1 MLDDVVREAAERWG
15 DATCLV
21 APAGWSL
28 SYRDLDQLSD
38 EVAVGLLAAG
48 VAEGDVVA
56 LTLPTSPDHVVGYL
70 ACAKI
75 GAICAGVNP
84 RLTEHERAA
93 VLDRAA
99 PRIVL
104 GADLVGDSPDTVLA
118 PLRARGEAPP
128 PLPAHPD
135 RPVAIVFTSGTT
147 GLPKGAV
154 FANRQIT
161 FITEVDTGMRWGG
174 GGPALGA
181 TSLAH
186 LGPTTKL
193 AGSLVRGGSTFLVD
207 RWRAGD
213 ALAMT
218 AEHRM
223 ASLGGI
229 PTQLAL
235 MLHHPDFAS
244 TDLSSVRAV
253 VLGGGPTTPALL
265 AEIRERLGAPVAV
278 RYSCTEAGTG
288 LGTGFTDPPE
298 DAEVSV
304 GRPHDG
310 VELALRDPDSG
321 DPVADGEIGEVC
333 LRSAAVMS
341 GYWRD
346 PGATE
351 AAFWPDGFV
360 RTGDLGRLDDGG
372 RLRLAGRA
380 KEMYVRGG
388 YNVHPME
395 VEAVLAAHPAV
406 REVAVVARPDDVMGE
421 VGIAFVAPVQGAEPP
436 SLDELRAFARQQLAR
451 HKLPERL
458 VVVEQLPLTPMEK
471 VDKRAL
477 QEKLAREGTD

>member
-1 MLDDVVREAAERWG
+1 MLDVVVREAAERWG

-28 SYRDLDQLSD
+28 SYRDLDRLSD

-48 VAEGDVVA
+48 VTEGDVVA
-56 LTLPTSPDHVVGYL
+56 LTLPTSPDHVVAYVG
-70 ACAKI
+70 CAKV
-75 GAICAGVNP
+75 GAICAGTNP
-84 RLTEHERAA
+84 RLTERERTA

-99 PRIVL
+99 PHTVL
-104 GADLVGDSPDTVLA
+104 GPDLIGDSPATVLG
-118 PLRARGEAPP
+118 PLRVRGDAPP
-128 PLPAHPD
+128 PLAADPN

-154 FANRQIT
+154 FANRQIA

-174 GGPALGA
+174 GGPALGS

-193 AGSLVRGGSTFLVD
+193 VGSLMRGGSTFQVE

-213 ALAMT
+213 ALAAT
-218 AEHRM
+218 ARHRM
-223 ASLGGI
+223 ASLAGI

-244 TDLSSVRAV
+244 TDLSSVRTV
-253 VLGGGPTTPALL
+253 VLGGGPATPALV
-265 AEIRERLGAPVAV
+265 AEIRARLAAPVAV

-288 LGTGFTDPPE
+288 LGTEFADPPE

-304 GRPHDG
+304 GRPHHG
-310 VELALRDPDSG
+310 VDLALRDPDSG
-321 DPVADGEIGEVC
+321 DPMPDGEVGEVC
-333 LRSAAVMS
+333 LRSPAVMS

-346 PGATE
+346 PDATR

-360 RTGDLGRLDDGG
+360 RTGDLGRLDDNG
-372 RLRLAGRA
+372 RLHLCGRA

-395 VEAVLAAHPAV
+395 VESVLAAHPRV
-406 REVAVVARPDDVMGE
+406 RDVAMVARPDDVMGE
-421 VGIAFVAPVQGAEPP
+421 VGVAFVAPFDRADPP
-436 SLDELRAFARQQLAR
+436 TLDDLRAFAASQLAH
-451 HKLPERL
+451 HKLPEQL
-458 VVVEQLPLTPMEK
+458 VVVDDLPLTPMDK

-477 QEKLAREGTD
+477 RARLDA